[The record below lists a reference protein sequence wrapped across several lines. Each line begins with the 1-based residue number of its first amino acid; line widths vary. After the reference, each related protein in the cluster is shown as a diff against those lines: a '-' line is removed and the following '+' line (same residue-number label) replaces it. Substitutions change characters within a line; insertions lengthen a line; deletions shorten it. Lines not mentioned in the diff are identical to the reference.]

1 MLAVIDA
8 ENQLQVINLTAKG
21 KNTNTDTIALSEA
34 NVKAV
39 TWSADYEDMFAY
51 TNEHNVLSIHTGE
64 LKVYQQLTRGP
75 VVGFKA
81 NKVFTLQN
89 E

>member
-1 MLAVIDA
+1 MF
-8 ENQLQVINLTAKG
+8 
-21 KNTNTDTIALSEA
+21 SEA

-39 TWSADYEDMFAY
+39 TWSSDYEDMFAY

-64 LKVYQQLTRGP
+64 LKVYQQLTRGS
-75 VVGFKA
+75 VIGFKA